1 MRHLRIEQNNI
12 QENVSSSVIAKLY
25 DITSDNNNLDNSST
39 LAGNLY
45 TSVAY
50 EDHIQR
56 LTTLYPNLTITANKY
71 YIRFKDPEAERI
83 LKNVTYNTGGVT
95 YTFGD
100 GIGVFADGGFTTMP
114 VLLPDWFSGNTTIT
128 QFEELSKAVKC
139 NEIYAN
145 AFNGCSNLQKVDL
158 ANIENLGASC
168 FKDCTSLTSVGN
180 TNKLQYVGSRSF
192 QGANLT
198 GSIYLSSVRTL
209 ADLCFYNNP
218 NLSLIDF
225 GPGLANMNWQSIW
238 SCSNNLKMIF
248 RGSTPP
254 TVSGNDTRLYN
265 NSYTIYI
272 PDGCK
277 DAYIQEPHFAA
288 NESKIHFISEL
299 ES

>member
-1 MRHLRIEQNNI
+1 MYHLRIEQNNI

-25 DITSDNNNLDNSST
+25 DITSENNNLDNSST

-71 YIRFKDPEAERI
+71 YIRFKDPEIERV
-83 LKNVTYNTGGVT
+83 LKSVTYNTGGVT

-100 GIGVFADGGFTTMP
+100 GTGVFADGGFTTIP

-158 ANIENLGASC
+158 ANVENLGASC
-168 FKDCTSLTSVGN
+168 FKDCISLTSIGN
-180 TNKLQYVGSRSF
+180 TNKIWYVGSRSF

-198 GSIYLSSVRTL
+198 GSIYLPSVRTL
-209 ADLCFYNNP
+209 ADLCFYNLP
-218 NLSLIDF
+218 NLNLIDF
-225 GPGLANMNWQSIW
+225 GPGLTNMNWQSIW

>member
-1 MRHLRIEQNNI
+1 MYHLRIEQNNI

-25 DITSDNNNLDNSST
+25 DITQNNNNLDNSST

-56 LTTLYPNLTITANKY
+56 LTTLYPNLTIIANKY

-100 GIGVFADGGFTTMP
+100 GIGVFADGGFTTFP
-114 VLLPDWFSGNTTIT
+114 IIQNGWFQSNTTIT
-128 QFEELSKAVKC
+128 QFEELSKAISC
-139 NEIYAN
+139 YEIYAN
-145 AFNGCSNLQKVDL
+145 SFKGCSNLQKINL
-158 ANIENLGASC
+158 ANIMNLGASV
-168 FKDCTSLTSVGN
+168 FQDCTSLTSIGN
-180 TNKLQYVGSRSF
+180 TNKLTYIGSRCFQHCGLSGTVSF
-192 QGANLT
+192 PNVTTVESLAFFNSPNLT
-198 GSIYLSSVRTL
+198 T
-209 ADLCFYNNP
+209 
-218 NLSLIDF
+218 IDF
-225 GPGLANMNWQSIW
+225 GPSLSSMNWQFVW
-238 SCSNNLKMIF
+238 DCSNNLKMIF

-254 TVSGNDTRLYN
+254 TVSGTDTRLYN
-265 NSYTIYI
+265 KSFTIYI

-277 DAYIQEPHFAA
+277 DAYIQEAHFAA
-288 NESKIHFISEL
+288 NESKIHYISEL

>member
-1 MRHLRIEQNNI
+1 MTHLKIEQNTGAI
-12 QENVSSSVIAKLY
+12 EQVSGVVIEKLY
-25 DITSDNNNLDNSST
+25 QLAFSGDLDNSS
-39 LAGNLY
+39 NLVGRLHTTVTY
-45 TSVAY
+45 QDYVDFLTQQFQDLYITS
-50 EDHIQR
+50 D
-56 LTTLYPNLTITANKY
+56 KY
-71 YIRFKDPEAERI
+71 YISFKDPEVQRV
-83 LKNVTYNTGGVT
+83 LKDISYYLGGNTYV
-95 YTFGD
+95 FGD

-114 VLLPDWFSGNTTIT
+114 VLLHDWFCGNTTIT

-158 ANIENLGASC
+158 ANVENLGAQC
-168 FKDCTSLTSVGN
+168 FRDCTSLTSVGN
-180 TNKLQYVGSRSF
+180 TNKIQHVGSRSF

-288 NESKIHFISEL
+288 NESKIHYISEL
-299 ES
+299 EN

>member
-25 DITSDNNNLDNSST
+25 NITSDNNNLDNSST

-56 LTTLYPNLTITANKY
+56 LTTLYPNLTIIANKY
-71 YIRFKDPEAERI
+71 YIRFKDPEVERI
-83 LKNVTYNTGGVT
+83 LKDISYSTGGNT
-95 YTFGD
+95 YVFGD
-100 GIGVFADGGFTTMP
+100 GIGVFADGGFTQFQT
-114 VLLPDWFSGNTTIT
+114 LWHEWFSYNTTIT
-128 QFEELSKAVKC
+128 QFEELSKATSC
-139 NEIYAN
+139 YDIYAN
-145 AFNGCSNLQKVDL
+145 SFRGCSNLQKINL
-158 ANIENLGASC
+158 ANITHLQTSV
-168 FKDCTSLTSVGN
+168 FQDCTSLTSIGN
-180 TNKLQYVGSRSF
+180 TNKINYIGTRCFQNCDLSGTVSF
-192 QGANLT
+192 PSIVTVDSLAFFNAPNLT
-198 GSIYLSSVRTL
+198 T
-209 ADLCFYNNP
+209 
-218 NLSLIDF
+218 IDF
-225 GPGLANMNWQSIW
+225 GPSLSSMNWQSIW

-254 TVSGNDTRLYN
+254 TVSGSDTRLYN
-265 NSYTIYI
+265 SSFTIYI

-288 NESKIHFISEL
+288 NESKIHYISEL

>member
-1 MRHLRIEQNNI
+1 MYHLRIEQNNI

-45 TSVAY
+45 TSVTY
-50 EDHIQR
+50 EDYIQR

-71 YIRFKDPEAERI
+71 YIRFQDPEAERI

-128 QFEELSKAVKC
+128 QFEELSKAVGC

-145 AFNGCSNLQKVDL
+145 AFSGCSNLQKINL
-158 ANIENLGASC
+158 ANIGNLGAQC
-168 FKDCTSLTSVGN
+168 FKDCTSLTSIGN
-180 TNKLQYVGSRSF
+180 TNKIQYVGSRCF
-192 QGANLT
+192 QNT
-198 GSIYLSSVRTL
+198 GLIGSVYLPSIRSLY
-209 ADLCFYNNP
+209 DLCFFNVP

-225 GPGLANMNWQSIW
+225 GPSLSSMNWQSVW
-238 SCSNNLKMIF
+238 ECSNNLKMIF
-248 RGSTPP
+248 RGNTPP
-254 TVSGNDTRLYN
+254 TVAGNDTRLYN
-265 NSYTIYI
+265 KSYTIYI

-277 DAYIQEPHFAA
+277 DAYIQEAHFAA
-288 NESKIHFISEL
+288 NESKIHYISEL